1 MKGGAMDAALLSEI
15 TALAI
20 VVMAGAAVGRHA
32 WLLHCV
38 YLAERS
44 VRWKSA
50 LVVAVGIATMLVYSY
65 ALYDDVRDGVIGGVV
80 LGVVLPVLVVRPIII
95 ALLFALLLSGERH
108 RA

>member
-1 MKGGAMDAALLSEI
+1 MKGGAMDVAMDVALLSEI

-32 WLLHCV
+32 WLLRCA
-38 YLAERS
+38 YLTERR

-65 ALYDDVRDGVIGGVV
+65 ALYDDVRDGVIC
-80 LGVVLPVLVVRPIII
+80 GVVLPVLVVRPIII